1 MNKKKYSSIW
11 RVYVSELYRLFHKRS
26 FWLAFMVL
34 FLYAAADY
42 LHTASWIIRGF
53 VKEPYAASGYFIGAY
68 QSFNKYQPIFIKV
81 FPLLMALPCVSAWYE
96 ETKRSRN
103 AALVMQRT
111 SPFRY
116 LTAKAMAYFT
126 GNAVMVFV
134 CYALNLL
141 ACELT
146 YGEAYPTPFGERY
159 TELYYMDLADNH
171 PMPLMVCIL
180 HSDRSVCRSAWIVRI
195 CLQPVADQ
203 KLCLGVCIIIW
214 MLLFYDALFTVY

>member
-1 MNKKKYSSIW
+1 MNEKKYSSIW
-11 RVYVSELYRLFHKRS
+11 RVYVGELYRLFHKRS

-53 VKEPYAASGYFIGAY
+53 VKEPYAASGYFMGVY
-68 QSFNKYQPIFIKV
+68 QNFNKYQPIFIKV

-116 LTAKAMAYFT
+116 LSAKAMAYFT

-159 TELYYMDLADNH
+159 TELYYMALAINH
-171 PMPLMVCIL
+171 PMPLMG
-180 HSDRSVCRSAWIVRI
+180 HY
-195 CLQPVADQ
+195 VAHTV
-203 KLCLGVCIIIW
+203 LY
-214 MLLFYDALFTVY
+214 LFVFC

>member
-53 VKEPYAASGYFIGAY
+53 VKEPYAASGYFMGAY

-96 ETKRSRN
+96 AVSYTH
-103 AALVMQRT
+103 
-111 SPFRY
+111 
-116 LTAKAMAYFT
+116 LT
-126 GNAVMVFV
+126 
-134 CYALNLL
+134 L
-141 ACELT
+141 
-146 YGEAYPTPFGERY
+146 PT
-159 TELYYMDLADNH
+159 
-171 PMPLMVCIL
+171 IL
-180 HSDRSVCRSAWIVRI
+180 RV
-195 CLQPVADQ
+195 
-203 KLCLGVCIIIW
+203 
-214 MLLFYDALFTVY
+214 

>member
-1 MNKKKYSSIW
+1 M
-11 RVYVSELYRLFHKRS
+11 
-26 FWLAFMVL
+26 
-34 FLYAAADY
+34 
-42 LHTASWIIRGF
+42 
-53 VKEPYAASGYFIGAY
+53 AASGYFMGAY

-116 LTAKAMAYFT
+116 LSAKAMAYFT

-159 TELYYMDLADNH
+159 TELYYMALADNH
-171 PMPLMVCIL
+171 PMPLMGYYVAHTVLYLFVFCIVIAVFAGVL
-180 HSDRSVCRSAWIVRI
+180 GLFAYAW
-195 CLQPVADQ
+195 QPVADQ